1 MEQQTAMWGLSVILI
16 LMGGVSSL
24 IALNSSSSPFKRIA
38 NAFCAVIF
46 FLAAGGLWGRF
57 ELFKEKTR

>member
-16 LMGGVSSL
+16 LMGGVSSI

-46 FLAAGGLWGRF
+46 FLAAGGLWGAF
-57 ELFKEKTR
+57 

>member
-1 MEQQTAMWGLSVILI
+1 MEQQIVILGLIVILI

-46 FLAAGGLWGRF
+46 FLAAGGLWRSF
-57 ELFKEKTR
+57 